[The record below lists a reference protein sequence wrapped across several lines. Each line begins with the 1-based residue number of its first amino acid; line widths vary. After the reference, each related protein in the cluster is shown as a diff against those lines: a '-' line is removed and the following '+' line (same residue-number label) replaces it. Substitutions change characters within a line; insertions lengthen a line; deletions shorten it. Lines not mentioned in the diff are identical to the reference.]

1 MSVETDDTLLSL
13 RNGITENFNLK
24 RCQLDLSGFIYD
36 VCSLGQ
42 RSNWESQLQLW
53 PGD

>member
-24 RCQLDLSGFIYD
+24 RCQLDFEWFHL
-36 VCSLGQ
+36 
-42 RSNWESQLQLW
+42 
-53 PGD
+53 